1 MRRKKKTSRVTIKKS
16 NMYVIQLFYSG
27 ESRINTNP
35 NLIYTLTPFNK
46 KKSRKEKKKRKE
58 KDKKE
63 KKMLAVGNRFFLV
76 LSQWLL
82 L

>member
-1 MRRKKKTSRVTIKKS
+1 
-16 NMYVIQLFYSG
+16 MYVIQLFYSG

-46 KKSRKEKKKRKE
+46 KKSRKNKKRKRQ
-58 KDKKE
+58 K
-63 KKMLAVGNRFFLV
+63 KKMLAVGSRFFLA